1 MSDPSIVV
9 APQLPALITDAAA
22 EVQSFVRFLLTA
34 QSLTPAQSTLVARY
48 AALSAERQ
56 QLVDDLVRELGKL
69 P

>member
-1 MSDPSIVV
+1 MTDPSIPV
-9 APQLPALITDAAA
+9 APPLPALLSDAAV
-22 EVQSFVRFLLTA
+22 EVQAFVRFLLTA
-34 QSLTPAQSTLVARY
+34 QALTPAQTTLVARY